1 MVAGGKCVLDAC
13 RRLRVSRAT
22 FYRWRDSRP
31 DVAAM
36 YQQACRARLA
46 TVENELESV
55 RREIARIRATVPD
68 ERPRG
73 GVYFG
78 EFIRAIRNPLT
89 PAVILERMHP
99 RTSRRDYRRMRHKM
113 WREVRWMYEWQ
124 DVLKLERA
132 RLLGRVARCPAVD
145 SV

>member
-1 MVAGGKCVLDAC
+1 MVAGGKSVLGAC
-13 RRLRVSRAT
+13 RRVRVSRAT

-31 DVAAM
+31 AVAAM
-36 YQQACRARLA
+36 YQQSCRARLA
-46 TVENELESV
+46 TVKKELEGVSG
-55 RREIARIRATVPD
+55 EIVRIRATVPD

-78 EFIRAIRNPLT
+78 EFIRAIRNPFT
-89 PAVILERMHP
+89 PAAILERMHP
-99 RTSRRDYRRMRHKM
+99 RTSRRVYRRMRHKM
-113 WREVRWMYEWQ
+113 WQEVRWLYEWQ
-124 DVLKLERA
+124 DELKLERA